1 VLAGLELKEVVRL
14 SPQFQTTDAEL
25 ALLNRLREHGLL
37 EIADLEVRVRQ
48 GTAYI
53 EGSVPNLKQKKLAG
67 ELASR
72 VEGIREVVNM
82 LRIMPLPVV
91 DDESLKQHLKRA
103 LVRNPRIDHTKLS
116 VEVINGVVY
125 LGGFASTAAEK
136 HLAEHEAW
144 ATPGVRDIIN
154 KIEVLSASPKSEMQ
168 IVGEIMEGLSY
179 CLGLDLAKITVDFQ
193 DGTIRLR
200 GTVPSAYLKEAA
212 EELASWTPSVNSVS
226 NELEV
231 LDWPGSRR
239 DHRPRLIR
247 SSNEDCLGRPAQAAS
262 QL

>member
-1 VLAGLELKEVVRL
+1 L
-14 SPQFQTTDAEL
+14 SPQFQDSNPDAEL
-25 ALLNRLREHGLL
+25 VLLNRLKEHGLL
-37 EIADLEVRVRQ
+37 EIADLEVWVRQ

-67 ELASR
+67 EIAWQ

-103 LVRNPRIDHTKLS
+103 LARNPKIDHTKVS
-116 VEVINGVVY
+116 IEVINGVVY
-125 LGGFASTAAEK
+125 LGGFVSTAAEK

-154 KIEVLSASPKSEMQ
+154 KIEVLSATPKSELQ
-168 IVGEIMEGLSY
+168 IVGEILDGFSY
-179 CLGLDLAKITVDFQ
+179 CLGLDLSKIAVDFQ
-193 DGTIRLR
+193 DGTVRLR

-212 EELASWTPSVNSVS
+212 EELASWTPSVSSVT

-239 DHRPRLIR
+239 HHRPGLIR
-247 SSNEDCLGRPAQAAS
+247 SPSEDRLERPAQAAS
-262 QL
+262 QA